1 MLFDPPGA
9 SEVRLSARN
18 VAVMA
23 LPSATISLSNV
34 VYAQPLAPYLARPGN
49 RHRDID
55 VRRVRPQGMKNL
67 ILAWKARIRL
77 IFREVATEFAL

>member
-18 VAVMA
+18 VAVKA

-34 VYAQPLAPYLARPGN
+34 VYAQPLAPYLADRGTG
-49 RHRDID
+49 IATSMFGES
-55 VRRVRPQGMKNL
+55 VRKG
-67 ILAWKARIRL
+67 
-77 IFREVATEFAL
+77 